1 MSNEAN
7 YSDLNKES
15 RTLMQTLGKNQP
27 ELMKSFQGLHHA
39 AIQSKA
45 LDAKTKELIALAI
58 GINAHCQRCIGLHV
72 EAALK
77 EGASADEIRETI
89 AVTTMMG
96 GGPSLMYGLDALK
109 ALDELQ

>member
-1 MSNEAN
+1 MSTESN
-7 YSDLNKES
+7 YQELNNES
-15 RTLMQTLGKNQP
+15 RSLMQEMAKNEP

-39 AIQSKA
+39 AIGSDA
-45 LDAKTKELIALAI
+45 LDSKTKELIALAI
-58 GINAHCQRCIGLHV
+58 GISSHCHRCIGLHV
-72 EAALK
+72 AAALK

-109 ALDELQ
+109 ALEELG